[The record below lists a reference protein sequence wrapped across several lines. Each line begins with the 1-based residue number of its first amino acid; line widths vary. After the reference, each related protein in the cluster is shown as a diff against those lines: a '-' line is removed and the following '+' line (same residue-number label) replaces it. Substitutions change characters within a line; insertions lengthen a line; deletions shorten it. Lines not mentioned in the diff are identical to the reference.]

1 MGFILRIR
9 CLLLLRNNSS
19 SASHWIADAVLL
31 GVSVFW
37 GTSFAIIKEALGET
51 TPANLLFIRFLF
63 SCLLLLPVGW
73 TRRKRFSGEFLKPGI
88 IIGFFL
94 FTAFFTQ
101 AWGLVFTTA
110 SRSGFITGL
119 SVILVP
125 LLAILVFRQ
134 VPARSAMVGAALAF
148 CGLYL
153 LTSAD
158 QPQTLSFNRGDFLTL
173 VCAFFWAGHILAL
186 GRYSPGGD
194 AFWLTFIQ
202 LATSCIGS
210 LGWVSLAG
218 DFNLR
223 LPPGV
228 YGAAF
233 YLALTCTVLAYL
245 GQTWAQARTTPTR
258 TAIIISMEP
267 VFAALFAWVWLGE
280 WMGVWGWVGAGSILA
295 GILLAELGPFLGRK
309 SEDARTP
316 NS

>member
-1 MGFILRIR
+1 ML
-9 CLLLLRNNSS
+9 NNKTSS
-19 SASHWIADAVLL
+19 SSHWIADAVLL

-51 TPANLLFIRFLF
+51 TPANLLFIRFFF

-73 TRRKRFSGEFLKPGI
+73 TRRKTYSGEFLKPGV

-125 LLAILVFRQ
+125 LLAILVLRQ
-134 VPARSAMVGAALAF
+134 MPARSAMVGAALAF

-153 LTSAD
+153 LTTVD
-158 QPQTLSFNRGDFLTL
+158 QTQALSFNWGDFLTL
-173 VCAFFWAGHILAL
+173 ICAFFWAGHILAL

-194 AFWLTFIQ
+194 TFWLTFIQ

-210 LGWVSLAG
+210 LGWVVLTG
-218 DFNLR
+218 DLNLR
-223 LPPGV
+223 LPTGV

-245 GQTWAQARTTPTR
+245 GQTWAQARTTATR
-258 TAIIISMEP
+258 TAIILSMEP
-267 VFAALFAWVWLGE
+267 VFAAFFAWFWLGE
-280 WMGVWGWVGAGSILA
+280 KVGVWGWMGAASILA
-295 GILLAELGPFLGRK
+295 GILLAELGPFLTRRP
-309 SEDARTP
+309 E
-316 NS
+316 NSGISAS

>member
-1 MGFILRIR
+1 L
-9 CLLLLRNNSS
+9 NKKTSP
-19 SASHWIADAVLL
+19 ASHWIADAVLL

-51 TPANLLFIRFLF
+51 TPANLLFIRFFF

-73 TRRKRFSGEFLKPGI
+73 TRRKTFSGEFLKPGV

-125 LLAILVFRQ
+125 LLAILVLRQ
-134 VPARSAMVGAALAF
+134 MPARSAMIGAALAF

-158 QPQTLSFNRGDFLTL
+158 QAQALPFNWGDLLTL
-173 VCAFFWAGHILAL
+173 ICAFFWAGHILAL

-194 AFWLTFIQ
+194 TFWLTFIQ

-210 LGWVSLAG
+210 LGWVVVSG
-218 DFNLR
+218 DLNLR

-258 TAIIISMEP
+258 TAIILSMEP
-267 VFAALFAWVWLGE
+267 VFAALFAWFWLGE
-280 WMGVWGWVGAGSILA
+280 KMGMWGWMGAGSILA
-295 GILLAELGPFLGRK
+295 GILLAELGPSFKRR
-309 SEDARTP
+309 SENARTS

>member
-1 MGFILRIR
+1 ML
-9 CLLLLRNNSS
+9 NNKTSPS
-19 SASHWIADAVLL
+19 SHWIADAVLL

-63 SCLLLLPVGW
+63 SSLLLLPVGW
-73 TRRKRFSGEFLKPGI
+73 SRRKTFSGEFLKPGI
-88 IIGFFL
+88 VIGFFL

-125 LLAILVFRQ
+125 LLAILVLRQ
-134 VPARSAMVGAALAF
+134 MPARSAMVGAALAF

-158 QPQTLSFNRGDFLTL
+158 QAQALSFNWGDFLTL
-173 VCAFFWAGHILAL
+173 ICAFFWAGHILAL

-194 AFWLTFIQ
+194 TFWLTFIQ
-202 LATSCIGS
+202 LATSCVGS
-210 LGWVSLAG
+210 LGWVVLTG
-218 DFNLR
+218 DLNLR
-223 LPPGV
+223 LPTGV

-258 TAIIISMEP
+258 TAIILSMEP
-267 VFAALFAWVWLGE
+267 VFAALFAWFWLGE
-280 WMGVWGWVGAGSILA
+280 KMGMWGWMGAGSILA
-295 GILLAELGPFLGRK
+295 GILLAELGPFLTRRPENAG
-309 SEDARTP
+309 TP
-316 NS
+316 TS

>member
-1 MGFILRIR
+1 M
-9 CLLLLRNNSS
+9 
-19 SASHWIADAVLL
+19 L

-51 TPANLLFIRFLF
+51 TPANLLFIRFFF

-73 TRRKRFSGEFLKPGI
+73 GRRRTFSREFLKPGI
-88 IIGFFL
+88 VIGLFL

-119 SVILVP
+119 SVLLVP
-125 LLAILVFRQ
+125 LLAILILRQ
-134 VPARSAMVGAALAF
+134 MPARSAMAGAALAF
-148 CGLYL
+148 FGLYL

-158 QPQTLSFNRGDFLTL
+158 QTQALPFNWGNFLTL
-173 VCAFFWAGHILAL
+173 ICAFFWAGHILAL

-202 LATSCIGS
+202 LATSCAGS
-210 LGWVSLAG
+210 LGWVALTG

-245 GQTWAQARTTPTR
+245 GQTWAQARTTTTR
-258 TAIIISMEP
+258 TAIILSMEP
-267 VFAALFAWVWLGE
+267 VFAAFFAWFWLGE
-280 WMGVWGWVGAGSILA
+280 KMGLWGWMGAVSILA
-295 GILLAELGPFLGRK
+295 GILLAELGPYLKRK
-309 SEDARTP
+309 AATP

>member
-1 MGFILRIR
+1 MRFILKTR
-9 CLLLLRNNSS
+9 CALLLNNKTSP
-19 SASHWIADAVLL
+19 ASHWIADAVLL

-51 TPANLLFIRFLF
+51 TPANLLFIRFFF

-73 TRRKRFSGEFLKPGI
+73 TRRKTYSREFLKPGV

-125 LLAILVFRQ
+125 LLAILVLRQ
-134 VPARSAMVGAALAF
+134 MPARSAMVGAALAF

-153 LTSAD
+153 LTTVD
-158 QPQTLSFNRGDFLTL
+158 QTQALSFNWGDFLTL
-173 VCAFFWAGHILAL
+173 ICAFFWAGHILAL

-194 AFWLTFIQ
+194 TFWLTFIQ

-210 LGWVSLAG
+210 LGWVVLTG
-218 DFNLR
+218 DLNLR
-223 LPPGV
+223 LPTGV

-245 GQTWAQARTTPTR
+245 GQTWAQARTTATR
-258 TAIIISMEP
+258 TAIILSMEP
-267 VFAALFAWVWLGE
+267 VFAAFFAWFWLGE
-280 WMGVWGWVGAGSILA
+280 KVGVWGWMGAASILA
-295 GILLAELGPFLGRK
+295 GILLAELGPFLTRRPENSG
-309 SEDARTP
+309 TP
-316 NS
+316 TS

>member
-1 MGFILRIR
+1 
-9 CLLLLRNNSS
+9 LLNNKTSP
-19 SASHWIADAVLL
+19 ASHWIADAVLL

-51 TPANLLFIRFLF
+51 TPANLLFIRFFF

-73 TRRKRFSGEFLKPGI
+73 GRRRTFSRAFLKPGI
-88 IIGFFL
+88 VIGLFL

-119 SVILVP
+119 SVLLVP
-125 LLAILVFRQ
+125 LLAILILRQ
-134 VPARSAMVGAALAF
+134 MPARSAMAGAALAF
-148 CGLYL
+148 FGLYL

-158 QPQTLSFNRGDFLTL
+158 QTQALSFNWGDFLTL
-173 VCAFFWAGHILAL
+173 ICAFFWAGHILAL

-202 LATSCIGS
+202 LATSCAGS
-210 LGWVSLAG
+210 LGWVALTG

-245 GQTWAQARTTPTR
+245 GQTWAQARTTTTR
-258 TAIIISMEP
+258 TAIILSMEP
-267 VFAALFAWVWLGE
+267 VFAAFFAWFWLGE
-280 WMGVWGWVGAGSILA
+280 KMGLWGWMGAGSILA
-295 GILLAELGPFLGRK
+295 GILLAELGPYLKRK
-309 SEDARTP
+309 AATP

>member
-1 MGFILRIR
+1 LPNHRP
-9 CLLLLRNNSS
+9 SS
-19 SASHWIADAVLL
+19 SSPWIADAVLL

-37 GTSFAIIKEALGET
+37 GTSFAIIKEALGAT

-73 TRRKRFSGEFLKPGI
+73 ARRKSFSGKFLKPGVV
-88 IIGFFL
+88 IGFFL

-125 LLAILVFRQ
+125 LLGILVFRQ
-134 VPARSAMVGAALAF
+134 SPARSALGGAALAF
-148 CGLYL
+148 FGMYL

-158 QPQTLSFNRGDFLTL
+158 QIQALSFNRGDFLTL
-173 VCAFFWAGHILAL
+173 ICAFFWAGHILAL
-186 GRYSPGGD
+186 GRYSPRAD

-202 LATSCIGS
+202 LATSCVGS
-210 LGWVSLAG
+210 LFWVALTG

-258 TAIIISMEP
+258 TAIILSMEP
-267 VFAALFAWVWLGE
+267 VFAALFAWFWLGE
-280 WMGVWGWVGAGSILA
+280 TMGIWGWMGAGSILA
-295 GILLAELGPFLGRK
+295 GILLAELGPFLRRK
-309 SEDARTP
+309 SENAGTP
-316 NS
+316 KAGLF

>member
-1 MGFILRIR
+1 ML
-9 CLLLLRNNSS
+9 NNKTSP
-19 SASHWIADAVLL
+19 ASHWIADAVLL

-63 SCLLLLPVGW
+63 SSLLLLPVGW
-73 TRRKRFSGEFLKPGI
+73 SRRKTFSGEFLKPGI
-88 IIGFFL
+88 VIGFFL

-125 LLAILVFRQ
+125 LLAILVLRQ
-134 VPARSAMVGAALAF
+134 MPARSAMVGAALAF

-158 QPQTLSFNRGDFLTL
+158 QAQALSFNWGDFLTL
-173 VCAFFWAGHILAL
+173 ICAFFWAGHILAL

-194 AFWLTFIQ
+194 TFWLTFIQ
-202 LATSCIGS
+202 LATSCVGS
-210 LGWVSLAG
+210 LGWVVLTG
-218 DFNLR
+218 DLNLR
-223 LPPGV
+223 LPTGV

-258 TAIIISMEP
+258 TAIILSMEP
-267 VFAALFAWVWLGE
+267 VFAALFAWFWLGE
-280 WMGVWGWVGAGSILA
+280 KMGMWGWMGAGSILA
-295 GILLAELGPFLGRK
+295 GILLAELGPFLTRR
-309 SEDARTP
+309 SENAGTP
-316 NS
+316 TS

>member
-1 MGFILRIR
+1 MRHEK
-9 CLLLLRNNSS
+9 SP
-19 SASHWIADAVLL
+19 ASHWIADAVLL

-37 GTSFAIIKEALGET
+37 GTSFAIIKQALGET

-63 SCLLLLPVGW
+63 SCLLLLPVAW
-73 TRRKRFSGEFLKPGI
+73 SRRKTWSGEFLKPGV

-125 LLAILVFRQ
+125 LLAILILRQ
-134 VPARSAMVGAALAF
+134 IPAPSAMVGAALAF
-148 CGLYL
+148 FGLYL

-158 QPQTLSFNRGDFLTL
+158 QTQALSFNWGDFLTL
-173 VCAFFWAGHILAL
+173 ICAFFWAGHILAL

-202 LATSCIGS
+202 LATSCVGS
-210 LGWVSLAG
+210 LGWVALTG

-258 TAIIISMEP
+258 TAIILSMEP
-267 VFAALFAWVWLGE
+267 VFAALFAWFWLGE
-280 WMGVWGWVGAGSILA
+280 KMGMWGWMGAGSILA
-295 GILLAELGPFLGRK
+295 GILLAELGPFLRRK
-309 SEDARTP
+309 SENARPP

>member
-1 MGFILRIR
+1 ML
-9 CLLLLRNNSS
+9 NNNAIP
-19 SASHWIADAVLL
+19 ASHWIADAVLL

-51 TPANLLFIRFLF
+51 TPANLLFIRFFF

-73 TRRKRFSGEFLKPGI
+73 TRRKTFSGEFLKPGV
-88 IIGFFL
+88 IIGFLL

-125 LLAILVFRQ
+125 LLAILVLRQ
-134 VPARSAMVGAALAF
+134 MPARSAMVGAALAF

-158 QPQTLSFNRGDFLTL
+158 QAQALSFNWGDLLTL
-173 VCAFFWAGHILAL
+173 ICAFFWAGHILAL
-186 GRYSPGGD
+186 GRYSPEGD
-194 AFWLTFIQ
+194 TFWLTFIQ
-202 LATSCIGS
+202 LSTSCIGS
-210 LGWVSLAG
+210 LGWVVLSG
-218 DFNLR
+218 DLNLR

-258 TAIIISMEP
+258 TAIILSMEP
-267 VFAALFAWVWLGE
+267 VFAVLFAWFWLGE
-280 WMGVWGWVGAGSILA
+280 KMGMWGWMGAGSILA
-295 GILLAELGPFLGRK
+295 GILLAELGPFLRRRP
-309 SEDARTP
+309 ENARTP
-316 NS
+316 DL

>member
-1 MGFILRIR
+1 LNDRGPS
-9 CLLLLRNNSS
+9 LLNDKTS

-73 TRRKRFSGEFLKPGI
+73 VRRKSWSRDFLKPGVL
-88 IIGFFL
+88 IGFFL

-125 LLAILVFRQ
+125 LLGILVFRQ
-134 VPARSAMVGAALAF
+134 IPARSALVGAALAF
-148 CGLYL
+148 YGLYL

-158 QPQTLSFNRGDFLTL
+158 QTQALSFNWGDFLTL
-173 VCAFFWAGHILAL
+173 ICAFFWAGHILVL

-202 LATSCIGS
+202 LATSCAGS
-210 LGWVSLAG
+210 LGWVALTG

-258 TAIIISMEP
+258 TAIILSMEP
-267 VFAALFAWVWLGE
+267 VFAAFFAWFWLGE
-280 WMGVWGWVGAGSILA
+280 KMGLWGWMGAGSILA
-295 GILLAELGPFLGRK
+295 GILLAELGPYLKRK
-309 SEDARTP
+309 AATP

>member
-1 MGFILRIR
+1 
-9 CLLLLRNNSS
+9 LLNNKTPPS
-19 SASHWIADAVLL
+19 SHWIADAVLL

-51 TPANLLFIRFLF
+51 TPANLLFIRFFF

-73 TRRKRFSGEFLKPGI
+73 ARRKTYSGEFLKPGI
-88 IIGFFL
+88 VIGFFL

-125 LLAILVFRQ
+125 LLAILVLRQ
-134 VPARSAMVGAALAF
+134 MPARSAMVGAALAF

-158 QPQTLSFNRGDFLTL
+158 QAQALSFNWGDFLTL
-173 VCAFFWAGHILAL
+173 ICAFFWAGHILAL
-186 GRYSPGGD
+186 ARYSPGGD
-194 AFWLTFIQ
+194 TFWLTFIQ
-202 LATSCIGS
+202 LATSCVGS
-210 LGWVSLAG
+210 LGWVVLTG
-218 DFNLR
+218 DLNLR
-223 LPPGV
+223 LPTGV

-258 TAIIISMEP
+258 TAIILSMEP
-267 VFAALFAWVWLGE
+267 VFAALFAWFWLGE
-280 WMGVWGWVGAGSILA
+280 KMGMWGWMGAGSILA
-295 GILLAELGPFLGRK
+295 GILLAELGPFLTRRPENAG
-309 SEDARTP
+309 TP
-316 NS
+316 TS

>member
-1 MGFILRIR
+1 
-9 CLLLLRNNSS
+9 LLNYKTSP
-19 SASHWIADAVLL
+19 ASHWIADAVLL

-51 TPANLLFIRFLF
+51 TPANLLFIRFFF

-73 TRRKRFSGEFLKPGI
+73 TRRKTFSGEFLKPGV

-125 LLAILVFRQ
+125 LLAILVLRQ
-134 VPARSAMVGAALAF
+134 MPARSAMIGAALAF

-158 QPQTLSFNRGDFLTL
+158 QAQALPFNWGDLLTL
-173 VCAFFWAGHILAL
+173 ICAFFWAGHILAL

-194 AFWLTFIQ
+194 TFWLTFIQ

-210 LGWVSLAG
+210 LGWVVVSG
-218 DFNLR
+218 DLNLR

-258 TAIIISMEP
+258 TAIILSMEP
-267 VFAALFAWVWLGE
+267 VFAALFAWFWLGE
-280 WMGVWGWVGAGSILA
+280 KMGMWGWMGAGAILA
-295 GILLAELGPFLGRK
+295 GILLAELGPFFRRK
-309 SEDARTP
+309 SENARTP

>member
-1 MGFILRIR
+1 
-9 CLLLLRNNSS
+9 LLNNN
-19 SASHWIADAVLL
+19 AIPPSHWIADAVLL

-73 TRRKRFSGEFLKPGI
+73 TRRKTFSGEFLKPGV

-134 VPARSAMVGAALAF
+134 MPARSAMIGATLAF

-158 QPQTLSFNRGDFLTL
+158 QAQALSFNWGDFLTL
-173 VCAFFWAGHILAL
+173 ICAFFWAGHILAL

-194 AFWLTFIQ
+194 TFWLTFIQ

-210 LGWVSLAG
+210 LGWVVLSG
-218 DFNLR
+218 DLNLR

-258 TAIIISMEP
+258 TAIILSMEP
-267 VFAALFAWVWLGE
+267 VFAALFAWFWLGE
-280 WMGVWGWVGAGSILA
+280 KMGMWGWIGAGSILA
-295 GILLAELGPFLGRK
+295 GILLAELGPFFRRK
-309 SEDARTP
+309 SENARTS

>member
-1 MGFILRIR
+1 MRFILKTR
-9 CLLLLRNNSS
+9 CALLLNNKTSP
-19 SASHWIADAVLL
+19 ASHWIADAVLL

-51 TPANLLFIRFLF
+51 TPANLLFIRFFF

-73 TRRKRFSGEFLKPGI
+73 TRRKTYSGEFLKPGV

-125 LLAILVFRQ
+125 LLAILVLRQ
-134 VPARSAMVGAALAF
+134 MPARSAMVGAALAF

-153 LTSAD
+153 LTTVD
-158 QPQTLSFNRGDFLTL
+158 QTQALSFNWGDFLTL
-173 VCAFFWAGHILAL
+173 ICAFFWAGHILAL

-194 AFWLTFIQ
+194 TFWLTFIQ

-210 LGWVSLAG
+210 LGWVVLTG
-218 DFNLR
+218 DLNLR
-223 LPPGV
+223 LPTGV

-245 GQTWAQARTTPTR
+245 GQTWAQARTTATR
-258 TAIIISMEP
+258 TAIILSMEP
-267 VFAALFAWVWLGE
+267 VFAAFFAWFWLGE
-280 WMGVWGWVGAGSILA
+280 KVGVWGWMGAASILA
-295 GILLAELGPFLGRK
+295 GILLAELGPFLTRRPENSG
-309 SEDARTP
+309 TP
-316 NS
+316 TS

>member
-1 MGFILRIR
+1 
-9 CLLLLRNNSS
+9 
-19 SASHWIADAVLL
+19 LL

-51 TPANLLFIRFLF
+51 TPANLLFIRFFF

-73 TRRKRFSGEFLKPGI
+73 GRRRTFSREFLKPGI
-88 IIGFFL
+88 VIGLFL

-119 SVILVP
+119 SVLLVP
-125 LLAILVFRQ
+125 LLAILILRQ
-134 VPARSAMVGAALAF
+134 MPARSAMAGAALAF
-148 CGLYL
+148 FGLYL

-158 QPQTLSFNRGDFLTL
+158 QTQALSFNWGDFLTL
-173 VCAFFWAGHILAL
+173 ICAFFWAGHILAL

-202 LATSCIGS
+202 LATSCAGS
-210 LGWVSLAG
+210 LGWVALTG

-245 GQTWAQARTTPTR
+245 GQTWAQARTTTTR
-258 TAIIISMEP
+258 TAIILSMEP
-267 VFAALFAWVWLGE
+267 VFAAFFAWFWLGE
-280 WMGVWGWVGAGSILA
+280 KMGLWGWMGAGSILA
-295 GILLAELGPFLGRK
+295 GILLAELGPYLKRK
-309 SEDARTP
+309 AATP